1 VPAEIR
7 HRWGRAPLA
16 LEDHG
21 DHVVLRP
28 APDDP
33 IAAARGALKAIVSDL
48 TREDMRRQA
57 RKEDADRE
65 RECRS
70 GEDRPRRLRAHCPAL
85 DEPGAEA
92 GILREETP
100 QSRASTTARR
110 SPRLVRAGGAPEQRA
125 LGGRWPAGRGG
136 CRVHHRPES
145 GQAADSSLP
154 PRTEPLS
161 LASRS
166 HGVERGHRTR
176 RQRHA
181 RRSRGGRNRR
191 GASSLTHVV
200 RPQQKAC

>member
-110 SPRLVRAGGAPEQRA
+110 SPRLVRAGGAPEQRVRSVVDGPLA
-125 LGGRWPAGRGG
+125 AVDVGFTIVRRAVKLRIAHYHPERNRCRWRLAATGSNGAIA
-136 CRVHHRPES
+136 H
-145 GQAADSSLP
+145 ADSAMLAVAEAAGIGAVP
-154 PRTEPLS
+154 
-161 LASRS
+161 LASRTS
-166 HGVERGHRTR
+166 
-176 RQRHA
+176 
-181 RRSRGGRNRR
+181 
-191 GASSLTHVV
+191 
-200 RPQQKAC
+200 